1 MMQSPKQR
9 VPYRGLLKSM
19 IYAAITKP
27 AGK

>member
-9 VPYRGLLKSM
+9 VAYRGLLKDM

-27 AGK
+27 VGK